1 MRVAVGSDHAGF
13 RLKTALAKE
22 LRDQGHEV
30 DDLGCHS
37 EERVDYTDFAIPVAQ
52 RVASG
57 QADRGL
63 IVCGTGIGSCIAANK
78 VAGVRAAVLSD
89 PTSARLTRAHNDAN
103 VLCLGER
110 VIGIEVGREC
120 LRAFLDTPFQGGR
133 HAERL
138 ARIAALE
145 RAAPEATAQAE
156 PRPHALHA
164 EKRRPGDI

>member
-13 RLKTALAKE
+13 RLKRELADT
-22 LRDQGHEV
+22 LRSQGHEV
-30 DDLGCHS
+30 EDLGCHS
-37 EERVDYTDFAIPVAQ
+37 EERADYTDFAIPVAR
-52 RVASG
+52 RVAAG

-110 VIGIEVGREC
+110 VIGSEVAREC
-120 LRAFLDTPFQGGR
+120 LQVFLDTPFEGGR

-138 ARIAALE
+138 AKIAALE
-145 RAAPEATAQAE
+145 REDVRAAGPT
-156 PRPHALHA
+156 ALHA
-164 EKRRPGDI
+164 QKRQPGDL